1 MTEKET
7 EQMFEHMARVIAKAA
22 ENLEKI
28 QANQTNLRKKTIE
41 TFNKILDKTS
51 KSNDKVIRFIKKLNH
66 RIDEIEAN
74 DHNLN

>member
-51 KSNDKVIRFIKKLNH
+51 KSNDKVIRLIKKLNH